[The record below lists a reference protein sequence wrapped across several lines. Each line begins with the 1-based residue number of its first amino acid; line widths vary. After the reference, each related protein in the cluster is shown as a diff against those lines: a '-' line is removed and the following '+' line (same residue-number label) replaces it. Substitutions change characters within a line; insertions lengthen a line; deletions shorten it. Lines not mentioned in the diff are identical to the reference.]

1 MSPANRN
8 RSSNSQTSSSAS
20 PTNNNSPKNMDICVV
35 ISNNNNKNNKNKA
48 LSIEGCQ
55 KCGLDN
61 DHSNLLLCETCNDE
75 YHIYCLDP
83 PLTSVPEGDFFC
95 HKCKQNLQI
104 FTANNN
110 DELDQK
116 VSSLSPSF
124 TQRFGEIIWAAGG
137 NGFGWWPACVYDP
150 RLTVGGARKLALKHI
165 GKKHLVYF
173 FGCPDAPFT
182 VLPENK
188 CMAWIDG
195 LMEDFDEGKT
205 AKTVGKNRSM
215 MFDWALQAATA
226 ENDKPIEC
234 RLDWNHEE
242 DPFVTGGVV
251 VGSGGIHGGVNESN
265 TRKRSLTP
273 ANRNQAAGQNDKKQ
287 RSNSTSND
295 LIPTRRSNRSIKP
308 SSIIASIQD
317 QKETEK
323 KLKTKKSSQKEQS
336 HQQQLSEQN
345 VSSGGVKTNR
355 QSINDAM
362 VSMHHEA
369 NQIEETFDSE
379 HDDQFFCKILRK
391 VNITKHEKQQQQQ
404 QIEDEENAYIVHDS
418 GCDVNIGFVT
428 LSKSSSTFADARKKI
443 LSEIDDDMLT
453 MSITPTPAGK
463 KKNNNNW
470 KFYIPHLGP
479 MSKKQETKYGCMYD
493 MLMRNG
499 DGRIGN
505 GTSRH
510 PLKVIIYDC

>member
-8 RSSNSQTSSSAS
+8 RSPNTQTSS
-20 PTNNNSPKNMDICVV
+20 PTNNSPRNMDICVV
-35 ISNNNNKNNKNKA
+35 INNNNNNDS
-48 LSIEGCQ
+48 LPIEGCQ

-61 DHSNLLLCETCNDE
+61 DHSNLLLCEACNAE

-104 FTANNN
+104 FAANNN

-116 VSSLSPSF
+116 VSSLSPFF
-124 TQRFGEIIWAAGG
+124 TKRFGEIIWAAGG

-182 VLPENK
+182 VLPDNK
-188 CMAWIDG
+188 CMAWNDG

-242 DPFVTGGVV
+242 DPFFTGGVV
-251 VGSGGIHGGVNESN
+251 VGSGGVHGGVSESN
-265 TRKRSLTP
+265 SRKRSLSP
-273 ANRNQAAGQNDKKQ
+273 ANQNQGGSQNNKKQ

-295 LIPTRRSNRSIKP
+295 LVPTRRSNRSIKP
-308 SSIIASIQD
+308 SSIMASIQD

-323 KLKTKKSSQKEQS
+323 KLKTKKSSQKEHS
-336 HQQQLSEQN
+336 PHQQLSEQHI
-345 VSSGGVKTNR
+345 SSGAVKTNR
-355 QSINDAM
+355 QSINDAIL
-362 VSMHHEA
+362 SMHHGA

-379 HDDQFFCKILRK
+379 YDDQFFCKILRK
-391 VNITKHEKQQQQQ
+391 VNITKQQQQK
-404 QIEDEENAYIVHDS
+404 IEDEENDYNVHDL
-418 GCDVNIGFVT
+418 GHDINIGFVT

-453 MSITPTPAGK
+453 MSTNPTPAGK

-505 GTSRH
+505 GTSRY